1 MITATIKFVKTTKHF
16 AEALFVITVLL
27 EIRKNGTA
35 EYQ

>member
-16 AEALFVITVLL
+16 AEALFLINVLL